1 MQFQPPHRPEGRTPH
16 QSLDRIN
23 LELDR
28 GLILAR
34 FCRGKGNLANADDL
48 RKAKAAYDRAID
60 MFGRQTHLT
69 ARQKRGLERK
79 LKRFEQ
85 CIRSVE
91 MAAPP
96 IQLGSNG
103 PLAFPAASLLN
114 HKP

>member
-1 MQFQPPHRPEGRTPH
+1 
-16 QSLDRIN
+16 
-23 LELDR
+23 
-28 GLILAR
+28 
-34 FCRGKGNLANADDL
+34 
-48 RKAKAAYDRAID
+48 
-60 MFGRQTHLT
+60 
-69 ARQKRGLERK
+69 LERK